1 MLTYLIGSFLYR
13 NNYILLY
20 YVCNTQRNNKLCKS
34 NFLYSYLN
42 FYVTYCP
49 EDVEAPST
57 LIRIQ
62 TTVLD
67 VVIDNPYISYI
78 KMMDILDLL

>member
-1 MLTYLIGSFLYR
+1 MMIASKEDYWTSDALIVPGQNCFFS
-13 NNYILLY
+13 
-20 YVCNTQRNNKLCKS
+20 
-34 NFLYSYLN
+34 N